1 MQRKY
6 FENDPRDEESDK
18 RRDILRE
25 PLRTRPVEELKK
37 EAPRKPDWLRDYGIN
52 PDNYVSIEEG
62 AELYSISTTSF
73 SKLADQAGA
82 VKWAGGRK
90 WTNIRK
96 FEQFVEQYRV

>member
-6 FENDPRDEESDK
+6 YENDPRDEEPDK
-18 RRDILRE
+18 RRNILRE
-25 PLRTRPVEELKK
+25 PLRTRPVEERKK
-37 EAPRKPDWLRDYGIN
+37 DEPQKPDWLKDYGIN
-52 PDNYVSIEEG
+52 LDNYVSIEEG

>member
-1 MQRKY
+1 M
-6 FENDPRDEESDK
+6 ETS
-18 RRDILRE
+18 
-25 PLRTRPVEELKK
+25 KK
-37 EAPRKPDWLRDYGIN
+37 Q
-52 PDNYVSIEEG
+52 EG

>member
-6 FENDPRDEESDK
+6 YEYDPRDEESDK

-62 AELYSISTTSF
+62 SLSSLWNNT
-73 SKLADQAGA
+73 G
-82 VKWAGGRK
+82 
-90 WTNIRK
+90 
-96 FEQFVEQYRV
+96 FEEEY